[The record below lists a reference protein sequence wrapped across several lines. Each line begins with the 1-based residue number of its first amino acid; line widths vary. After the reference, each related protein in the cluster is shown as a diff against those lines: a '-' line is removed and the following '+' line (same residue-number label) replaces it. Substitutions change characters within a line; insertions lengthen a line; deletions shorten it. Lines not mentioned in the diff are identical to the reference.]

1 MAITRFNKFTPRDYN
16 MEWFVP
22 KEVMPNIEAWDSL
35 LASQQQRYD
44 TSKMLLSEKNPKY
57 LQTEEDRQLFQKYK
71 EDVKGNLDNIT
82 DAYQN
87 KGVSAGNQ
95 ALQEAVR
102 TFSRHWQPGGIANVL
117 EDRYS
122 AFANAQKEIEAGYKD
137 DPRGIN
143 KQYAMYNLKK
153 QLESP
158 IKYNAETGEYQRIST
173 PELYKDPNIQKL
185 MLDAINQVKESGDT
199 DIVRLSPTLLEKIK
213 TEGRSASVLQSI
225 GQAIYQQYPNQL
237 NIESW
242 YRKQNIDP
250 EVAKKQFESKLDS
263 AYERQASYMDA
274 KLTKEEVKTLQ
285 SDLVE
290 QGYDIKIDGDFG
302 AKTKEAYQE
311 YLKKTKQSI
320 EQQKQNFNLD
330 SYIQNQVTKGYDQ
343 FARSFANKKV
353 DKSLIFDQA
362 AIAQM
367 KIRAAR
373 KNTESMIGAMQ
384 QIANPETN
392 LAGVTP
398 DKGVNMDEWNKQK
411 DVATANLSQAEN
423 LYNKTMAGKAGEILG
438 TNANNVNLMI
448 DAYAKSGGDPNA
460 FYNVL
465 KGSPEFAT
473 MAGKVDFRKAF
484 DFIQGNHDNIASAT
498 DAYIQ
503 ARQHKDLLDDVGLS
517 ITKTYSSKE
526 GAKEFNDLKKR
537 YKKPTESD
545 EDFLRAIN
553 NKDSRFLVNR
563 SNATINS
570 AGTGGSGK
578 GNYNLAEAFLSKQN
592 EVVSKST
599 DPDYAKSVRSFEISA
614 PENDKA
620 LGTFAKS
627 ILQDIDNGDYYGYVS
642 DDKQGFTWKDLKG
655 NKKDGIV
662 TNKQVSLTSF
672 GESGKPQ
679 IKVTG
684 TIKDGKGKETYVNTY
699 LEIPAVRLDQV
710 RQTVLAAKAQAKRT
724 GDSNL
729 DYVADL
735 TLGALNGEQ
744 DYTKNAAQDALKL
757 HLNNTS
763 DIKVSMP
770 VYDQQ
775 GNIKDVHST
784 SMKGKLLD
792 TEEINGYTYKKYKI
806 LDDLGNTKYR
816 VTMTTPKGEVI
827 VPNRNGGVDF
837 NSSASADVLLNGK
850 KYDLQ
855 IPVKTTINKIPS
867 GKLLTP
873 AQIGQMASGAFD
885 ATEVQDNEEPQT
897 E

>member
-35 LASQQQRYD
+35 LTSQQQKFD

-71 EDVKGNLDNIT
+71 EEVSGNLDNIT
-82 DAYQN
+82 NAYQN

-117 EDRYS
+117 EDRYN
-122 AFANAQKEIEAGYKD
+122 AFANAQKEIETGYKD

-185 MLDAINQVKESGDT
+185 ILDAINQVKESGDT

-213 TEGRSASVLQSI
+213 TEGRSANVLQNI

-242 YRKQNIDP
+242 YRKQNTNP
-250 EVAKKQFESKLDS
+250 ELAKKQYEEKLDS
-263 AYERQASYMDA
+263 IYEKQSSYLDA
-274 KLTKEEVKTLQ
+274 KLSKEEVKSLQ

-302 AKTKEAYQE
+302 AKTKEAYKE

-320 EQQKQNFNLD
+320 EEQKQNFNVD
-330 SYIQNQVTKGYDQ
+330 TYIQSQVTKGFDQ

-373 KNTESMIGAMQ
+373 KNTESLIGAMQ
-384 QIANPETN
+384 EIANPETN
-392 LAGVTP
+392 LAGATP
-398 DKGVNMDEWNKQK
+398 DRGINMEEWNKQK
-411 DVATANLSQAEN
+411 EVATTNLSQAEN
-423 LYNKTMAGKAGEILG
+423 LYNKTMTGKAGEILG
-438 TNANNVNLMI
+438 TNANNVSLMI
-448 DAYAKSGGDPNA
+448 DAYSKSGGDPNA

-465 KGSPEFAT
+465 KGTPEFAT
-473 MAGKVDFRKAF
+473 MSGKVDFKKAF
-484 DFIQGNHDNIASAT
+484 DFIQNNHDNIAGAT
-498 DAYIQ
+498 DTYIQ
-503 ARQHKDLLDDVGLS
+503 ARQQKDLLDDVEKS
-517 ITKTYSSKE
+517 VSKTYIKNE
-526 GAKEFNDLKKR
+526 GQAAFESLKSR

-545 EDFLRAIN
+545 EDFLNALL
-553 NKDSRFLVNR
+553 NKDSRFISGQN
-563 SNATINS
+563 
-570 AGTGGSGK
+570 TGLDTSH
-578 GNYNLAEAFLSKQN
+578 NENIAESFIKTRN
-592 EVVSKST
+592 EVINKSSN
-599 DPDYAKSVRSFEISA
+599 PEYAKSTRSFEISA
-614 PENDKA
+614 PENDKS

-642 DDKQGFTWKDLKG
+642 DDQQGFVWKDLKG

-662 TNKQVSLTSF
+662 TNKQVSITSF

-684 TIKDGKGKETYVNTY
+684 TVKDGKGKETYVNTY
-699 LEIPAVRLDQV
+699 LEIPKIRYDQV

-724 GDSNL
+724 NDSNL
-729 DYVADL
+729 DYVSDL
-735 TLGALNGEQ
+735 TLGALNGDQ
-744 DYTKNAAQDALKL
+744 NYTKNAAQDALKL

-763 DIKVSMP
+763 DVSISMP

-775 GNIKDVHST
+775 GNIKDTHQT
-784 SMKGKLLD
+784 TMKGKLLD
-792 TEEINGYTYKKYKI
+792 TEEINGYTYKKYKV
-806 LDDLGNTKYR
+806 LDDTGNTKYR
-816 VTMTTPKGEVI
+816 VTMVTPKGEVV
-827 VPNRNGGVDF
+827 VPNRNGGIDF
-837 NSSASADVLLNGK
+837 NNSSSVDVLLNGK

-855 IPVKTTINKIPS
+855 IPVKTTFNKVPS
-867 GKLLTP
+867 GKILTSS
-873 AQIGQMASGAFD
+873 QIGQLALGALET
-885 ATEVQDNEEPQT
+885 TEIPDDEPQT